1 MISENRTM
9 QFFEAQF
16 ARQAERGEF
25 VPHLFE
31 DAVLAHVQGDLLD
44 LGCGLG
50 NLSMEAAR
58 RGHRVRAFDGSP
70 VAVASLRQR
79 ASEERMP
86 IVAEVA
92 DLAAAE
98 IRESFGT
105 VACLGLLMFF
115 PPAVA
120 QAWLLRIRS
129 MTLPGGVAAVNVLI
143 EGTTFFDMFNPGGY
157 TLFAE
162 RALDEAFSDWQILH
176 SSIDQFP
183 APGATVKRFSTVIAR
198 RPLAGVPP
206 RSRNA

>member
-1 MISENRTM
+1 MPPENRTI
-9 QFFEAQF
+9 QFFEEKF

-25 VPHLFE
+25 APHLFE
-31 DAVLAHVQGDLLD
+31 DAVLPHVQGELLD

-50 NLSMEAAR
+50 NLSMAAAR

-79 ASEERMP
+79 AR
-86 IVAEVA
+86 AEQVPVRAELA
-92 DLAAAE
+92 DLAATE
-98 IRESFGT
+98 IRESFDT

-115 PPAVA
+115 PPALA
-120 QAWLLRIRS
+120 LAWLARIRS

-143 EGTTFFDMFNPGGY
+143 EGTTFFDMFNPNGY

-162 RALDEAFSDWQILH
+162 RALDEAFADWHILH

-198 RPLAGVPP
+198 RPGSA
-206 RSRNA
+206 